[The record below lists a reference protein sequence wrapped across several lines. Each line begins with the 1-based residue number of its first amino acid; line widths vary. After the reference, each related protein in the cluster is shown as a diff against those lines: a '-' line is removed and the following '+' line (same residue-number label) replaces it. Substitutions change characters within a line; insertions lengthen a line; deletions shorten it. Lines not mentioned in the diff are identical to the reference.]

1 MELDNKA
8 AHPAVH
14 MFATL
19 FYVAEPE
26 LVTRERES
34 VSCRQHASEAA
45 AQSIFQLLTKIIVLQ
60 TMT

>member
-26 LVTRERES
+26 RES

-45 AQSIFQLLTKIIVLQ
+45 QESPIFQLLTKIILQ